1 MNFFDKFKKFFKNID
16 RIEREN
22 VLEVVEYEEEE
33 MEHIFALLILG
44 MFIGY
49 PSPPIQI
56 TLDMLPHME
65 DELNLMLEKVST
77 AHDPLGELFS
87 IFDID

>member
-1 MNFFDKFKKFFKNID
+1 MFERIKKFFKDID
-16 RIEREN
+16 KIEREN
-22 VLEVVEYEEEE
+22 VLEMVEKEEEE
-33 MEHIFALLILG
+33 LENIFAVIIFG

-56 TLDMLPHME
+56 TLDMLPLME
-65 DELNLMLEKVST
+65 DELNLMLDKVSI

-87 IFDID
+87 ILDID